1 MSAKTFYIKLG
12 DRLPSLGCTLLDD
25 TGVAQDVTGATVK
38 FAVRRKNTK
47 PALLDASATVVTAA
61 SGIVRYDWAAGD
73 TATLLGVGDFEG
85 EFQVTLANGKVGTFP
100 GDGYIPI
107 VVTRDI
113 AT

>member
-25 TGVAQDVTGATVK
+25 TGTAQDVPGATVK
-38 FAVRRKNTK
+38 FAVRRKGVPVT
-47 PALLDASATVVTAA
+47 LLDASATVVTAA
-61 SGIVRYDWAAGD
+61 SGIVRYDWAVGD
-73 TATLLGVGDFEG
+73 TGTLLGVGNFEG

-113 AT
+113 AA

>member
-25 TGVAQDVTGATVK
+25 TGTAQDVTGATVK
-38 FAVRRKNTK
+38 FAVRRKGVPVT
-47 PALLDASATVVTAA
+47 LLDASATVVTAA
-61 SGIVRYDWAAGD
+61 SGIVRYDWAVGD
-73 TATLLGVGDFEG
+73 TGTLLGVGNFEG
-85 EFQVTLANGKVGTFP
+85 EFQVTLTNGKVGTFP

-113 AT
+113 AA